1 MLRRL
6 QSLGMPDEKL
16 FTAGNLK
23 FDAEPGSDLAET
35 TDEIRERFGLQ
46 SEVPLI
52 LAASTHAPEEE
63 IILESFKQLRTK
75 QPARLMIAP
84 RHPERFNEVA
94 SLIQNSGLSWTR
106 RTNVPEANDTEATVI
121 LLDTIGELPATYS
134 LATVVFVGGSIVDRG
149 GHNVLEPA
157 AAGAAVV
164 TGAHTHNFHAIVD
177 LMEEAG
183 AIVQLPPAQGADAS
197 EEFTRAVEKLL
208 CGRERARGIR
218 PPRETTRREQPGRG
232 RENDETH
239 RAALLRETARE
250 FSLRFNVA
258 CKRSHL
264 MKSIVLPPLSL
275 LYGAITRTRLS
286 LYRRGTFHTTKLE
299 RPVISVGNITT
310 GGTGK
315 TPLVEW
321 VSRKLA
327 AKGKKVCILTRGYGR
342 KDPHLQVI
350 VSDGYGVLASPSEAG
365 DEPYLL
371 ATSLTGQAAV
381 ISSADRIA
389 AGQEAIKDFGTDCFV
404 LDDGFQHL
412 RLARD
417 LNIVTID
424 ATNPWGGGTLL
435 PYGRLRE
442 KPEGTEQS

>member
-1 MLRRL
+1 
-6 QSLGMPDEKL
+6 
-16 FTAGNLK
+16 
-23 FDAEPGSDLAET
+23 
-35 TDEIRERFGLQ
+35 
-46 SEVPLI
+46 
-52 LAASTHAPEEE
+52 
-63 IILESFKQLRTK
+63 
-75 QPARLMIAP
+75 
-84 RHPERFNEVA
+84 
-94 SLIQNSGLSWTR
+94 
-106 RTNVPEANDTEATVI
+106 
-121 LLDTIGELPATYS
+121 
-134 LATVVFVGGSIVDRG
+134 
-149 GHNVLEPA
+149 
-157 AAGAAVV
+157 
-164 TGAHTHNFHAIVD
+164 
-177 LMEEAG
+177 
-183 AIVQLPPAQGADAS
+183 
-197 EEFTRAVEKLL
+197 
-208 CGRERARGIR
+208 
-218 PPRETTRREQPGRG
+218 
-232 RENDETH
+232 
-239 RAALLRETARE
+239 
-250 FSLRFNVA
+250 
-258 CKRSHL
+258 

-286 LYRRGTFHTTKLE
+286 LYSRGTFHTTKLE

-321 VSRKLA
+321 VSRQLA
-327 AKGKKVCILTRGYGR
+327 AKGKKVCRLTRGYGR

-371 ATSLTGQAAV
+371 ATSLKGQAAV

-389 AGQEAIKDFGTDCFV
+389 AGHEAIKDFGSDCFV

-442 KPEGTEQS
+442 KPEGMRRADCVVITRCDQVKNLDPLRDDLTKFTHNRPIFHSQMRTARVSSLKNGPATLTAPARVAAFCAVGNPSSFVEHVRRAGFDIAQSTSFPDHHVYSQDEIDSITRSAHNAGATALITTAKDAVKLRQMSFTIPCYVLEIEIAIDNSHALEQLVVNAAES